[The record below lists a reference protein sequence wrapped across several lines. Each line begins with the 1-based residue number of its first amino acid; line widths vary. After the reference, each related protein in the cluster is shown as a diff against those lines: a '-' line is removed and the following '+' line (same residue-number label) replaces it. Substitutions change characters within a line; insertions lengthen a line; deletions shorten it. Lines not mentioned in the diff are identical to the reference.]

1 MNETIRK
8 YLNKVGL
15 WWQHFN
21 PSQKRNLVIAAVSAI
36 LCVIVIAWFLE
47 RPNYVT
53 IMSGLDNKSLGQV
66 QTQLE
71 TLKIP
76 NKIVGTSV
84 EVPSK
89 DADTARIQLAMK
101 GMPSS
106 GYIGYSSVSNSFG
119 MTQDQFNIQV
129 LDALQQSL
137 NATIQSIN
145 GIESA
150 QVHIVMPSQQLF
162 VSQPQ
167 SSAKASVFV
176 QLGSGVTLSAAEVA
190 GIQNLVAHAVQGLT
204 PENVSVVDQ
213 NGVTL
218 SGNSSQLAAG
228 GAAPSNELSLV
239 HNLEQ
244 QVSGQLTSG
253 LNEIVGPGN
262 AVVMVHANVKFNQ
275 VKTTSKVFEPAP
287 GQSTGMISSQET
299 VKNSNNQGQT
309 TTVGGVAGQASTNP
323 NLPSYTG
330 TAAGGGNPS
339 NSASTST
346 ITNYQNSEVD
356 TQTVGD
362 PIQVQGYT
370 VGIFLNAADKQLTP
384 QVIAQIKA
392 FVQNAVGISAG
403 AGATNSITVA
413 AVPFQSA
420 SSASGSLSP
429 NRSSVFLW
437 GGLGLLGAVLVGLGA
452 VVLVRR
458 RKQATTSEVA
468 VGPEEPVFEN
478 LDEVP
483 MTEDEHIKQ
492 ELARLAT
499 RKPEEFANLLRTW
512 LAD

>member
-1 MNETIRK
+1 LNETIRK
-8 YLNKVGL
+8 YLNRVGL

-21 PSQKRNLVIAAVSAI
+21 ASQKRNLLIAAVAAI
-36 LCVIVIAWFLE
+36 LCVIVIVWLLA

-53 IMSGLDNKSLGQV
+53 IMSGLDNKSLGEV
-66 QTQLE
+66 QTQLQ

-76 NKIVGTSV
+76 NKIVGTAV
-84 EVPSK
+84 EVPSQ
-89 DADTARIQLAMK
+89 DADTARIQLSMK
-101 GMPSS
+101 GLPNS

-137 NATIQSIN
+137 NQTIQSIN

-167 SSAKASVFV
+167 SGAKASVFV
-176 QLGSGVTLSAAEVA
+176 QVGNGVTLSAAEVS
-190 GIQNLVAHAVQGLT
+190 GIQDLVAHAVQGLT
-204 PENVSVVDQ
+204 PDNVSVVDQ

-218 SGNSSQLAAG
+218 SSSSSQLAATG
-228 GAAPSNELSLV
+228 TAPTDEVALV
-239 HNLEQ
+239 QHLEQ
-244 QVSGQLTSG
+244 QMSSQLTSG
-253 LNEIVGPGN
+253 LNQIVGPGN
-262 AVVMVHANVKFNQ
+262 AVVMVHANVKFDQ

-287 GQSTGMISSQET
+287 GQSTGMVSSQET

-309 TTVGGVAGQASTNP
+309 TTVGGVAGQASSNP
-323 NLPSYTG
+323 NLPSYAG
-330 TAAGGGNPS
+330 TAPGNGNPS

-362 PIQVQGYT
+362 PMQPQGYT
-370 VGIFLNAADKQLTP
+370 VGIFLNADNKQLTP
-384 QVIAQIKA
+384 QVITQIKA

-403 AGATNSITVA
+403 AGASNNITVA
-413 AVPFQSA
+413 AVPFQN
-420 SSASGSLSP
+420 SSTASGSLSA

-437 GGLGLLGAVLVGLGA
+437 GGLGLLAAALIGLGT
-452 VVLVRR
+452 VMLVRR
-458 RKQATTSEVA
+458 RKKSAA
-468 VGPEEPVFEN
+468 ALDLPEEPVFEN

-483 MTEDEHIKQ
+483 LTEDERIQH

-499 RKPEEFANLLRTW
+499 RKPDEFANLLRTW